1 MSSADALETLPVFP
15 LPSVQLFPHALLPL
29 HVFEPRYRDLVR
41 DCMAGDHRMAIALLE
56 PGYEARYHERPAIR
70 SVCGVGR
77 VVGHDL
83 LPDGRS
89 NIILR
94 GLGRARIVEEL
105 PAERSYR
112 RIRVARLADRLARD
126 LDRAAAQRTLL
137 LLADRLALRLPSGSE
152 TLRRLTRSQDELGG
166 LTDVLAAALVTEP
179 DTRQELLETVDVAAR
194 VDRVTG
200 YLAEMLSRFSDPSSD
215 AN

>member
-1 MSSADALETLPVFP
+1 MSSADSLETLPVFP

-41 DCMAGDHRMAIALLE
+41 DCLAGDHRMAIALLE
-56 PGYEARYHERPAIR
+56 PGYQAHYHERPPIR

-94 GLGRARIVEEL
+94 GLGRARIIEEL
-105 PAERSYR
+105 PVERSYR
-112 RIRVARLADRLARD
+112 RIRVALLADRLARD
-126 LDRAAAQRTLL
+126 VDRAGAQRTLL
-137 LLADRLALRLPSGSE
+137 LLADQLALRLPSGSE
-152 TLRRLTRSQDELGG
+152 TLRRLARSQDELGG

-179 DTRQELLETVDVAAR
+179 ETRQELLETVDVAAR